1 MSDGQTD
8 KQPAAVE
15 FSNLEPVDSRLSK
28 SPEIAKL
35 HKECAKYRTALKT
48 SNEEKEAVQRQFD
61 DLQQEYKRV
70 LNSKREQE
78 ILHKLQIKG
87 CKKPELAL
95 RDIPADCNDLDEFLS
110 LYSKDNSFLFD
121 KPKTKHGYSF
131 RGGRASNYTPSQ
143 QMNNYIRSALG
154 R

>member
-15 FSNLEPVDSRLSK
+15 FSSLEPVDSRLSK

-61 DLQQEYKRV
+61 DLQQEYKGSRKFCINYKLRV
-70 LNSKREQE
+70 VKNLN
-78 ILHKLQIKG
+78 LL
-87 CKKPELAL
+87 
-95 RDIPADCNDLDEFLS
+95 
-110 LYSKDNSFLFD
+110 
-121 KPKTKHGYSF
+121 
-131 RGGRASNYTPSQ
+131 
-143 QMNNYIRSALG
+143 LG
-154 R
+154 IFPLIATT

>member
-15 FSNLEPVDSRLSK
+15 FSSLEPVDSRLSK

-95 RDIPADCNDLDEFLS
+95 RDIPTDCNDLDEFCRSTQRIIL
-110 LYSKDNSFLFD
+110 SFLTSQKQSTD
-121 KPKTKHGYSF
+121 IPLGAAE
-131 RGGRASNYTPSQ
+131 RLITPLLSK
-143 QMNNYIRSALG
+143 
-154 R
+154 

>member
-15 FSNLEPVDSRLSK
+15 FSSLEPVDSRLSK

-70 LNSKREQE
+70 LN
-78 ILHKLQIKG
+78 LHRQ
-87 CKKPELAL
+87 PERAGGQKTRLRNLPHPRFRRLPAL
-95 RDIPADCNDLDEFLS
+95 RLPLRRTGDAD
-110 LYSKDNSFLFD
+110 
-121 KPKTKHGYSF
+121 
-131 RGGRASNYTPSQ
+131 
-143 QMNNYIRSALG
+143 
-154 R
+154 